1 MSIVANHISAKA
13 DLFDLTTNAMHPS
26 SHDTDA
32 MNPSPH
38 DTDAMH
44 PQSQKTDTVTPPTTS
59 PASELNR
66 LVIRK
71 LQRALEADPE
81 VDLASKIPSSYA
93 TRLAERKAE
102 GLGFAPV
109 RFSSRSKSNALQLLV
124 RRRHLQSL

>member
-1 MSIVANHISAKA
+1 MSIVPNQISAEA
-13 DLFDLTTNAMHPS
+13 DLFDLT
-26 SHDTDA
+26 TDA

-38 DTDAMH
+38 DIDAMH
-44 PQSQKTDTVTPPTTS
+44 PQSQKTDTVTPPNKFS
-59 PASELNR
+59 ASELNR

-102 GLGFAPV
+102 GLWA
-109 RFSSRSKSNALQLLV
+109 SHYYALVLGVNLTPC
-124 RRRHLQSL
+124 SLP